1 MVYTP
6 KILLITVSSREELIR
21 VVRRAQTYISI
32 LLFLIVFV
40 ICWKFTNLDIREIQ
54 LSNWGKSGWIGRV
67 WNTAVCTFAISIF
80 INSFTYLKNNS
91 RIKYKR
97 IFYWLF
103 GFLSL
108 CLFSV
113 GFFNIDWRM
122 IHNTSAGLYFF
133 FYPFTIFLFS
143 YLNRKYLSYKDW
155 QQKVIISIS
164 MAVIPMILMSLFKGM
179 AIAEI
184 AHTTLVIIYN
194 IKLSRQD

>member
-1 MVYTP
+1 M
-6 KILLITVSSREELIR
+6 SSREELIKI
-21 VVRRAQTYISI
+21 VRKAQTWISI
-32 LLFLIVFV
+32 LLFLGVFL
-40 ICWKFTNLDIREIQ
+40 ISWKFTNFDIREIE
-54 LSNWGKSGWIGRV
+54 LSKWGKRGWIGRI

-80 INSFTYLKNNS
+80 INSFYYLKNNN
-91 RIKYKR
+91 RVKYKK

-113 GFFNIDWRM
+113 GFFNMNWGVV
-122 IHNTSAGLYFF
+122 HNTFAGLYFF
-133 FYPFTIFLFS
+133 FYPFTIFLYS

-155 QQKVIISIS
+155 RHKVIISIS
-164 MAVIPMILMSLFKGM
+164 MAVFPIILLSLFKGM

-184 AHTTLVIIYN
+184 SHTTLVIIYN

>member
-1 MVYTP
+1 
-6 KILLITVSSREELIR
+6 VSSREELIK
-21 VVRRAQTYISI
+21 VIRRSQTYVSI
-32 LLFLIVFV
+32 LLFLFVFV
-40 ICWKFTNLDIREIQ
+40 ICWKFTNFDIREIE
-54 LSNWGKSGWIGRV
+54 LSKWGKVGWIGKI
-67 WNTAVCTFAISIF
+67 WNTAICLFSISIF

-113 GFFNIDWRM
+113 GFFNMNWGVV
-122 IHNTSAGLYFF
+122 HNTFAGLYFF

-143 YLNRKYLSYKDW
+143 YLNRKYLSYMDW
-155 QQKVIISIS
+155 QQKVIISIL
-164 MAVIPMILMSLFKGM
+164 MAVLPMILLSFFKGM

-184 AHTTLVIIYN
+184 SHTALVIIYN